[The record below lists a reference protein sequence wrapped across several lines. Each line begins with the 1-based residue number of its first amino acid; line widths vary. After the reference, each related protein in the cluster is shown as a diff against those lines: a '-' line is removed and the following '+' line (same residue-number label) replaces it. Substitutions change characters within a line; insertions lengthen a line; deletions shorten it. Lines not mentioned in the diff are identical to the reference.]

1 MRGKFRA
8 VAWGLAA
15 FGLCLATATIVASD
29 IRQAPDS
36 RPLIAQE
43 ATCAVTWVG
52 REAEFEAYLRTAEFT
67 RMEDVPV
74 GVTKPR
80 RGFFEPPGP
89 IVSFAWKLLPPGLK
103 SGYWESYKAEIAAY
117 ELDKLLGMDMVP
129 PTAERR
135 IDGDLGAVQQWVEP
149 VTGWRIDEPVRGPE
163 PEWSKRVNRMKL
175 FDLLSGNIDRN
186 QGNLLYDGDYHLIL
200 IDHSRAFTDKKDLKN
215 IAATSRVDAWL
226 WSKIEALTREQLQAA
241 LGPWLREKEI
251 NAILARRDKMREAIG
266 QLVADRG
273 EAAVFIR

>member
-80 RGFFEPPGP
+80 RGFF
-89 IVSFAWKLLPPGLK
+89 
-103 SGYWESYKAEIAAY
+103 
-117 ELDKLLGMDMVP
+117 
-129 PTAERR
+129 
-135 IDGDLGAVQQWVEP
+135 
-149 VTGWRIDEPVRGPE
+149 
-163 PEWSKRVNRMKL
+163 
-175 FDLLSGNIDRN
+175 
-186 QGNLLYDGDYHLIL
+186 
-200 IDHSRAFTDKKDLKN
+200 
-215 IAATSRVDAWL
+215 
-226 WSKIEALTREQLQAA
+226 
-241 LGPWLREKEI
+241 
-251 NAILARRDKMREAIG
+251 
-266 QLVADRG
+266 
-273 EAAVFIR
+273 